1 MRVLNSR
8 LEFETAGNADIIE
21 ISDRVGALVEASGLN
36 AGLATVFVPG
46 ATGAV
51 TTLEHEPGVCSDF
64 KELFD
69 FVAPPDRTYRHNQR
83 MVDSNG
89 HSHVRAGLLG
99 PSLAVPFEKGRLLL
113 GRWQQIVFVDFDEVP
128 RRRTLIVNIM
138 GD

>member
-1 MRVLNSR
+1 MRILNSR
-8 LEFETAGNADIIE
+8 IEFETQGDADIIE
-21 ISDRVGALVEASGLN
+21 ISERVGELVEASGMD

-51 TTLEHEPGVCSDF
+51 TTLEHEPGVCRDF

-69 FVAPPDRTYRHNQR
+69 FVAPVGRAYRHNQR

-89 HSHVRAGLLG
+89 HSHVRAALLG

-128 RRRTLIVNIM
+128 RSRSLIVNIM
-138 GD
+138 GE